1 MAPRIGRPS
10 WSLQPLS
17 DWKVTEHP
25 ECTTLEF
32 SEEGALQLSSA
43 TKRDG
48 EIVYEEVLA
57 YAESQNEGW
66 GLSSSVKCGDFSGI
80 VYHYKDGEHQ
90 WNRWF
95 LWNERTLIFVTYNGS
110 LEAQILEYGAVVK
123 MLETL
128 RTDAAA

>member
-1 MAPRIGRPS
+1 MAPRIGRAS
-10 WSLQPLS
+10 WSLQPLP

-32 SEEGALQLSSA
+32 SDSGALQLSSA

-48 EIVYEEVLA
+48 EITYEEVLA
-57 YAESQNEGW
+57 YSESQNEEW
-66 GLSSSVKCGDFSGI
+66 GLSKSVRCGDFFGI
-80 VYHYKDGEHQ
+80 VYHYKDGPHQ

-95 LWNERTLIFVTYNGS
+95 LWSGRTLIFVTYNAS
-110 LEAQILEYGAVVK
+110 PEAQILEYGAVES

-128 RTDAAA
+128 RADASA